1 MPRGHRGFII
11 LTQKERGKRNAL
23 SPFRRFSFYAVML
36 RFGTGGCGAPPSA
49 TNVGPDGLNA
59 APGGTGGCGA
69 PPSATNVDPAVLS
82 VAPGGTGGCGAP
94 PSVTKFGP
102 VGLCAALGTG
112 GCGAPPSE
120 HNLLPCCV
128 IEHKIVE
135 QPRSEALTNRI
146 EHETLLKVMV
156 FS

>member
-23 SPFRRFSFYAVML
+23 SPFRRFSFYAVTL

-59 APGGTGGCGA
+59 
-69 PPSATNVDPAVLS
+69 
-82 VAPGGTGGCGAP
+82 APGGTGGCGAP

>member
-1 MPRGHRGFII
+1 MRLVNMPRGHRGFII

-94 PSVTKFGP
+94 PSK
-102 VGLCAALGTG
+102 
-112 GCGAPPSE
+112 
-120 HNLLPCCV
+120 HHLLPRCV
-128 IEHKIVE
+128 TEPNIVT
-135 QPRSEALTNRI
+135 QPRSEAL
-146 EHETLLKVMV
+146 
-156 FS
+156 